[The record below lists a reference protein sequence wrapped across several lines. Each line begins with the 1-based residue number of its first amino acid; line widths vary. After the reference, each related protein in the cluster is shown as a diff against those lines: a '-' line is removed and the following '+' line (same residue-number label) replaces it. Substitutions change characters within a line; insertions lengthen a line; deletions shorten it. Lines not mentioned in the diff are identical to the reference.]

1 MRARSRAMAEPLPP
15 PKPASAGPTLDD
27 VARLTPG
34 SDYAAF
40 TAPQVDARVRN
51 EALKKLFFSDP
62 HFNTP
67 DGLDVCTAADGESER
82 SPQARQRQIQR
93 ARALGLLD
101 DELADQDQPVPDRPV
116 AAALVGDTAAPHED
130 TDLRLQPDD
139 AAGRQVPG
147 TGVAPGPGSGRG
159 D

>member
-1 MRARSRAMAEPLPP
+1 MPEGAEPTGR
-15 PKPASAGPTLDD
+15 PKPAPTLDD
-27 VARLTPG
+27 VARLTPE

-51 EALKKLFFSDP
+51 EAMKKLFFGNP
-62 HFNTP
+62 HFNTG
-67 DGLDVCTAADGESER
+67 DGLDVRTEADGVAEH
-82 SPQARQRQIQR
+82 SPQARQLQILR

-101 DELADQDQPVPDRPV
+101 DELAEQDPPAADLPVLAPV
-116 AAALVGDTAAPHED
+116 LGDTSPPHED

-139 AAGRQVPG
+139 AAGRPG
-147 TGVAPGPGSGRG
+147 SKPGIAPGSGRS